1 MAFYALRVVCQSCG
15 SAFLVGGSTAS
26 DLAQWRSLTVEC
38 RNCLAETPALGGE
51 TVDLRPAP
59 GVAGT
64 ARAASVP
71 HAH

>member
-38 RNCLAETPALGGE
+38 RNCSAETPALGGE

-59 GVAGT
+59 SLGG
-64 ARAASVP
+64 SVP
-71 HAH
+71 RAH